1 MVTEGQQNLET
12 VIFDYLG
19 ASVKAT
25 KKPSA
30 QYSIPTLPGRV
41 STRTG
46 SVTVRTRSS
55 RHRRRGSGFVAMWRH
70 WSSSGLAVDW

>member
-19 ASVKAT
+19 ALREGNQEAVRAALDPNVT
-25 KKPSA
+25 W
-30 QYSIPTLPGRV
+30 QGLHDD
-41 STRTG
+41 G
-46 SVTVRTRSS
+46 SVTDRTRSS
-55 RHRRRGSGFVAMWRH
+55 RHCTRGSGFVAMWRH

>member
-19 ASVKAT
+19 ALLKAT

-30 QYSIPTLPGRV
+30 QYSIPT
-41 STRTG
+41 
-46 SVTVRTRSS
+46 
-55 RHRRRGSGFVAMWRH
+55 
-70 WSSSGLAVDW
+70 